1 MRGISTEAWIAP
13 RNFSG
18 DTIMMEWHF
27 MSNGWTSVETA
38 GAIAGEPI
46 ASYFYFKKNIGIS
59 SETVEIY
66 FTRNL
71 LMTIKY
77 YL

>member
-1 MRGISTEAWIAP
+1 
-13 RNFSG
+13 
-18 DTIMMEWHF
+18 

-66 FTRNL
+66 FTHNPL
-71 LMTIKY
+71 LMIFEI
-77 YL
+77 